1 MAKYTVI
8 ITSEEDLSQRW
19 TDANAPNFGW
29 GFDQEKLEECVQTGE
44 SSWEATYESMEVAN
58 ATTYKYINPD
68 TGSVATYTLQ
78 PGEYGIKP

>member
-8 ITSEEDLSQRW
+8 ITSEEDLLQRW

-44 SSWEATYESMEVAN
+44 SSWEATYESMEV
-58 ATTYKYINPD
+58 TSPHSYTYIHPE
-68 TGSVATYTLQ
+68 TGKLTSYTL
-78 PGEYGIKP
+78 PVGEYGVKP